1 MPVRHSYSRHATEAL
16 RLLGRSIRAARIER
30 KMTSAELA
38 ERAGISRM
46 SLYRI
51 ENGDPGSAIGPAFE
65 VAVIVGVPLF
75 EAEPSRL
82 AGDLARTEEKL
93 ALLPKKVRPARVAVD
108 DEF

>member
-1 MPVRHSYSRHATEAL
+1 MPVTRSYSRHALEAL

-30 KMTSAELA
+30 RMTSVDLA
-38 ERAGISRM
+38 ERVGISRV

-51 ENGDPGSAIGPAFE
+51 ENGDPRSSIGPVFE
-65 VAVIVGVPLF
+65 AAAIVGVPLF
-75 EAEPSRL
+75 ELEPSRL